1 MSREHMPIQIGLP
14 PKSDWRVAGAAPI
27 SLVAFVA
34 GEDLPDPG
42 DAFLSAGRAFG
53 GEPTSV
59 EPMPV
64 DDPSIHWA
72 FSFEIAGRGSR
83 ILMWCE
89 DAREGESPDG
99 RAPDAR
105 FAIAVQTILEPSTVD
120 DFARAQAAKQAVWPA
135 SLADFIR
142 LAATAAT
149 AAGRDRTRLLFDA
162 DLANFYAPDDCAR
175 LFLGD
180 APGQSSP
187 GQSSPGQ
194 SSAGRSSP
202 GQSSPGALADE
213 RHLYRIE
220 LRARGAGAPLW
231 ISTVGLARVGKPELE
246 MLEVPHELAEAALQ
260 VVDALAARFVSEDLP
275 DAGAPFEAGPALA
288 LSLVP
293 ANEAAETVPPEV
305 AGSPADRARFGD
317 APRAAICAAGQRGA
331 FRKAWVPPT
340 DELRDLSRLSTGLYL
355 SRRVIEVRERHARAT
370 WADFAAAF
378 AAHGA
383 RRSPPTS
390 WFASVARAR
399 PDPLVMGEFLREH
412 VNIRVEAATPAG
424 GRGAPLDG
432 TAAFDFSV
440 DDVSDWEAVGV
451 HASDERLGP
460 YEANRLGAR

>member
-27 SLVAFVA
+27 TLVAFVA
-34 GEDLPDPG
+34 GDGLPDPG
-42 DAFLSAGRAFG
+42 DAFLAADRAFG
-53 GEPTSV
+53 AEPMAV

-120 DFARAQAAKQAVWPA
+120 DHARAQAAKHAVWPA

-142 LAATAAT
+142 LAATAAET
-149 AAGRDRTRLLFDA
+149 AGRARLRLLFDPE
-162 DLANFYAPDDCAR
+162 LGNFYAPDDCAR
-175 LFLGD
+175 LFLAD
-180 APGQSSP
+180 D
-187 GQSSPGQ
+187 
-194 SSAGRSSP
+194 SSASAA
-202 GQSSPGALADE
+202 GALADE
-213 RHLYRIE
+213 RYLYRIE

-260 VVDALAARFVSEDLP
+260 VVDALAARFISEDFP
-275 DAGAPFEAGPALA
+275 DAGAPFEAGPALSLA
-288 LSLVP
+288 LVP

-305 AGSPADRARFGD
+305 AGSPADRARFGG

-331 FRKAWVPPT
+331 FRKAWVPPI
-340 DELRDLSRLSTGLYL
+340 DELRDLARLETGLYL

-378 AAHGA
+378 AAHRA
-383 RRSPPTS
+383 RKEPATD
-390 WFASVARAR
+390 WFATVARVS
-399 PDPLVMGEFLREH
+399 PDPLAMGEFLREH
-412 VNIRVEAATPAG
+412 VSIRVEGATPAG

-432 TAAFDFSV
+432 TDAFDFSV
-440 DDVSDWEAVGV
+440 DDVGDWEVVGV
-451 HASDERLGP
+451 HAPGERLGP
-460 YEANRLGAR
+460 YEASRLSAR

>member
-34 GEDLPDPG
+34 GDELPDPG
-42 DAFLSAGRAFG
+42 DAFLAAGRAFG
-53 GEPTSV
+53 VEPTAA

-105 FAIAVQTILEPSTVD
+105 FAVAVQTILEPSTVD
-120 DFARAQAAKQAVWPA
+120 DFARAQAARQAVWPA

-149 AAGRDRTRLLFDA
+149 AAGRDRTRLLFDPE
-162 DLANFYAPDDCAR
+162 LANFYAPDDCAR

-180 APGQSSP
+180 ESG
-187 GQSSPGQ
+187 G
-194 SSAGRSSP
+194 SAA
-202 GQSSPGALADE
+202 GALADE

-275 DAGAPFEAGPALA
+275 DAGAPFEAGPALSLA
-288 LSLVP
+288 LVP
-293 ANEAAETVPPEV
+293 AKEAAETVSPEV

-340 DELRDLSRLSTGLYL
+340 DELRDLAHLSTGLYL

-378 AAHGA
+378 AAHHA
-383 RRSPPTS
+383 RPSPPTG
-390 WFASVARAR
+390 WFAAVARPR
-399 PDPLVMGEFLREH
+399 PDPLAMGEFIREH
-412 VNIRVEAATPAG
+412 VNIRVESATPTG

-451 HASDERLGP
+451 HAPDERLGP
-460 YEANRLGAR
+460 YEANRLRAR